1 MPGVRDGLLPLA
13 LLTVRLRHGRPLGGI
28 GDAGPYVPWV
38 EPLVALDAG
47 DRETAADLARGT
59 PEPPADHLRE
69 LRWALV
75 AETAVRLGDAGLAR
89 RARHAL
95 ARVPDEL
102 AGAGSGLVSLGPV
115 RVWLD
120 RLDGRRE

>member
-1 MPGVRDGLLPLA
+1 MD
-13 LLTVRLRHGRPLGGI
+13 GRPLGGL
-28 GDAGPYVPWV
+28 GDAGPYAPWV
-38 EPLVALDAG
+38 GPLVAGPYAQWVGPLVAG
-47 DRETAADLARGT
+47 DRETAADLARAA

-102 AGAGSGLVSLGPV
+102 AGGGSGLVSAGPV
-115 RVWLD
+115 RTWLD
-120 RLDGRRE
+120 QLDARRL